1 MFNRANSLTA
11 HNVLFPNLN
20 TCKNKALSFKYIY
33 YIDYLLVPYF
43 SKHSMNGYDHTML
56 NTPVLVR
63 SPKLSNIGPGQY
75 LDGRPHGNTRCC
87 SLFRDSKKINKI
99 GKNWSTFNS
108 SAHIESQTDHTKF
121 WSSMSCG
128 KVAGGAVQ
136 GPQGPSDPEDVVACH
151 LRPEAPRGA
160 PSTAFY
166 ILNVQRRIS
175 ASRKAP
181 FFFVGNQ
188 YLRNYSHFSKI

>member
-75 LDGRPHGNTRCC
+75 LDGRPLGNTRCC
-87 SLFRDSKKINKI
+87 SLFVDPKRLFYIFGDPKKLSKI
-99 GKNWSTFNS
+99 GK
-108 SAHIESQTDHTKF
+108 
-121 WSSMSCG
+121 G
-128 KVAGGAVQ
+128 YG
-136 GPQGPSDPEDVVACH
+136 DPKK
-151 LRPEAPRGA
+151 L
-160 PSTAFY
+160 
-166 ILNVQRRIS
+166 
-175 ASRKAP
+175 
-181 FFFVGNQ
+181 
-188 YLRNYSHFSKI
+188 SKIGKGYFIYLVIAKS